1 MLARTT
7 DEKESVKEFLDLL
20 ASSPQGSFLADKEF
34 GFTLMNR
41 RFENIENDYGLG
53 RRFWSKKQNTDESQK
68 TVNGSSKNN
77 TYAKDLK
84 ESIEK
89 YEPRLENVTV
99 DEPVEETDRIVFPI
113 KGICDGKPM
122 DREITINV
130 W

>member
-7 DEKESVKEFLDLL
+7 DEKESVQEFLDLL

-41 RFENIENDYGLG
+41 RFENIENDSGLG
-53 RRFWSKKQNTDESQK
+53 RRFWSKKQNTDEFQK

-84 ESIEK
+84 VSIEK
-89 YEPRLENVTV
+89 YEPRLENVSV

-113 KGICDGKPM
+113 KGMCNGKPM
-122 DREITINV
+122 ECEITVQI